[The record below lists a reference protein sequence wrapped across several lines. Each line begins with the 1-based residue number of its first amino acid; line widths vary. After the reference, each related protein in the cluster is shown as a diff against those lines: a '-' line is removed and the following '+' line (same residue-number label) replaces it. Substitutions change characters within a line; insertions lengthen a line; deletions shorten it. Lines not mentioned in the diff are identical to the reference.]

1 MDMNGSRPEP
11 LPMRVALAALAGVA
25 ALAFAVALST
35 RWQASA
41 FAAGAL
47 TRTVITDTWT
57 GRIVV
62 CTTIHGTTPDIGRT
76 ACIPEARP

>member
-1 MDMNGSRPEP
+1 MPIRT
-11 LPMRVALAALAGVA
+11 ALVALAGVA
-25 ALAFAVALST
+25 VLAFAIALST

-57 GRIVV
+57 GGGVV
-62 CTTIHGTTPDIGRT
+62 CTTIHGNAADIGRT